1 MLLVVY
7 TLSYHPEWQDDI
19 LPLLSSNLSCLP
31 ILVHSPQFTVLSV
44 TCLVEGATVFLCLK
58 GLRLLSSKL
67 KHLLYIFGMF
77 SGLKTF
83 PFMLLFFT
91 NIIFCNSFHCCYCSL
106 AKSCLTLC
114 DPMDCSSPGFSVLHY
129 LPEFAQIHVH

>member
-1 MLLVVY
+1 MF
-7 TLSYHPEWQDDI
+7 THCHIIQEWQDDV

-31 ILVHSPQFTVLSV
+31 ILVHSPQFTVLSE
-44 TCLVEGATVFLCLK
+44 TCLIEGATLFLCLK
-58 GLRLLSSKL
+58 GLWLLSSKL
-67 KHLLYIFGMF
+67 KHLLYIFDIF
-77 SGLKTF
+77 RFKDISLYASF
-83 PFMLLFFT
+83 FLFT
-91 NIIFCNSFHCCYCSL
+91 NIIFCNSFHCCYCSV